1 VDPVAVGQGDG
12 LEVHHLQK
20 AFSPGKPH
28 SEVGQ
33 QLRGLLQDPIKAGEV
48 GEGGEVSLEGGISG
62 QVALGQV
69 LALQQEKN
77 GQGEEL
83 GQGGLLMPLLWGEL
97 EPLGLK
103 GLELVSKLRATPVTH
118 PDVDGHEKGLCVKM
132 VKGVLPVG
140 VHSTPLFSHPRSW
153 GQVAHEGMSTWP
165 VNAGRTAGYLE
176 TGWGW
181 GKPTQFLRE
190 EGVEHTSH
198 HLCPA
203 MVGHCDPG
211 RCRRLF

>member
-1 VDPVAVGQGDG
+1 MDPVAVGQGDG

-48 GEGGEVSLEGGISG
+48 GEGGEVSLEGGFSG

-118 PDVDGHEKGLCVKM
+118 PDVDGHEEGFCVKI
-132 VKGVLPVG
+132 VEGVLTILP
-140 VHSTPLFSHPRSW
+140 HSTPSFFTP
-153 GQVAHEGMSTWP
+153 
-165 VNAGRTAGYLE
+165 
-176 TGWGW
+176 
-181 GKPTQFLRE
+181 
-190 EGVEHTSH
+190 
-198 HLCPA
+198 
-203 MVGHCDPG
+203 
-211 RCRRLF
+211 